1 MQSHGKDLKGAT
13 ISAYAEAASTATA
26 GGSGDATLVTGDA
39 IDIQALSARPASVV
53 FEIPVS
59 AVLAENETCTVT
71 GLIEKS
77 ADNSSWSTLVASAT
91 LLTLTGASGGSTE
104 KGTARVGA
112 DIIESSCRYV
122 RVKYTPDL
130 SRANTDTAALG
141 ATVAVFGGLQS
152 T

>member
-1 MQSHGKDLKGAT
+1 MQSHGKDLKGKT
-13 ISAYAEAASTATA
+13 ISAFAEAASAATA
-26 GGSGDATLVTGDA
+26 GGSGDNALVTGDA
-39 IDIQALSARPASVV
+39 IDIQALSARPSSVV

-59 AVLAENETCTVT
+59 AVLDEDETCIVT

-77 ADNSSWSTLVASAT
+77 ADNSSWETLVASAT

-104 KGTARVGA
+104 LGVARVGA
-112 DIIESSCRYV
+112 DLIQSDCRYV

-130 SRANTDTAALG
+130 SRGATDTAALG
-141 ATVAVFGGLQS
+141 ATVAVFGGLDE